1 MKGRRSQ
8 SRVAFGNSRGVLTVS
23 RDVLITAIKKDE
35 FTAMS
40 GEPAVPGDLLTIG
53 LVGDTGP
60 ALERV
65 QVISSR
71 PVVVDGFV
79 RHELRVARLAADD
92 EMQSHRSEAR
102 TR

>member
-1 MKGRRSQ
+1 MTGRRSQ

-23 RDVLITAIKKDE
+23 RDVLITAIEKDE

-40 GEPAVPGDLLTIG
+40 VVPHVPGDLLTIG
-53 LVGDTGP
+53 LAGDTGP
-60 ALERV
+60 ASERV

-71 PVVVDGFV
+71 PVVVDGLV
-79 RHELRVARLAADD
+79 RHELRVARLGAG
-92 EMQSHRSEAR
+92 ETQSDRSEAR

>member
-1 MKGRRSQ
+1 MAGRRNQ

-23 RDVLITAIKKDE
+23 RDVLIIKIEKDE
-35 FTAMS
+35 FIAMS
-40 GEPAVPGDLLTIG
+40 GEPAVPGDLLTIER
-53 LVGDTGP
+53 VGDTGP
-60 ALERV
+60 ASERV

-79 RHELRVARLAADD
+79 RHELRVARMAADTETQPD
-92 EMQSHRSEAR
+92 GRSAR

>member
-1 MKGRRSQ
+1 MTGRRSQ

-23 RDVLITAIKKDE
+23 RDVLITAMEKDE
-35 FTAMS
+35 FIAMS

-60 ALERV
+60 ASERD

-71 PVVVDGFV
+71 PVVVDGLV

-92 EMQSHRSEAR
+92 EAQPDGSKAR